1 MVEGEFVTFAV
12 LFEGITTTSMQLLHV
27 TNQGFMP
34 RARNLKKQFSL
45 VFESYEV
52 ETTHRWHTV
61 SNLVHHGWN
70 SLNCCEQTNFNYE
83 KAQQGN
89 FKCNYLHLV
98 SLQV

>member
-45 VFESYEV
+45 VFKWAAVWSGNNTSVAHCVKFSTPRV
-52 ETTHRWHTV
+52 ELLKLLWADK
-61 SNLVHHGWN
+61 L
-70 SLNCCEQTNFNYE
+70 
-83 KAQQGN
+83 
-89 FKCNYLHLV
+89 
-98 SLQV
+98 